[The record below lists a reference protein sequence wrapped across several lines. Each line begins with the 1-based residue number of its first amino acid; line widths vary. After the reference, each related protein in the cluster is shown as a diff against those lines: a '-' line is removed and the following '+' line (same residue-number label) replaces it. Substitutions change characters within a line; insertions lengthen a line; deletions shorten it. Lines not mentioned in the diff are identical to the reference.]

1 MLSKKR
7 NFLQKIL
14 LICKGIGMGVANK
27 IPGVSGGIVALAA
40 GFYEELIFSF
50 SKFNKTAFSLLLK
63 GELRAFY
70 QQVNGS
76 FLSLLFFG
84 VIISFFSASLILDQ
98 LIQHYPRYVWGM
110 FFGFILASVFFIWM
124 QSKPYTY
131 QEYILTF
138 LGTIAGLMVSFLTPG
153 QENDNLFFVF
163 FCGMISISGMIL
175 PGLSGSFLILI
186 LGNYTLLLVNSVNAL
201 YFTLVDLVSLDF
213 SFTDDPNRMEL
224 LGVMFVFALGS
235 ITGLLVLSKVL
246 KWLLLN
252 HKEKVIATLVGF
264 ILGSLSASWP
274 WKRFAKKTYDDLN
287 PDRYELFWP
296 KFDQSENIYVILFIF
311 LGFGIVTLLEIYGK
325 RSTKN

>member
-1 MLSKKR
+1 
-7 NFLQKIL
+7 
-14 LICKGIGMGVANK
+14 
-27 IPGVSGGIVALAA
+27 
-40 GFYEELIFSF
+40 
-50 SKFNKTAFSLLLK
+50 
-63 GELRAFY
+63 
-70 QQVNGS
+70 
-76 FLSLLFFG
+76 
-84 VIISFFSASLILDQ
+84 
-98 LIQHYPRYVWGM
+98 
-110 FFGFILASVFFIWM
+110 M

-224 LGVMFVFALGS
+224 LGVMLVFALGS

-246 KWLLLN
+246 RWLLLN
-252 HKEKVIATLVGF
+252 HKEKVIATLHH
-264 ILGSLSASWP
+264 
-274 WKRFAKKTYDDLN
+274 
-287 PDRYELFWP
+287 
-296 KFDQSENIYVILFIF
+296 QHH
-311 LGFGIVTLLEIYGK
+311 
-325 RSTKN
+325 

>member
-7 NFLQKIL
+7 TFFQKIL

-63 GELRAFY
+63 REFRAFY
-70 QQVNGS
+70 QHVNGS
-76 FLSLLFFG
+76 FLSLLFLG

-98 LIQHYPRYVWGM
+98 LIQHYPKYVWGM
-110 FFGFILASVFFIWM
+110 FFGFILASVFLIWM
-124 QSKPYTY
+124 QSKRYTY
-131 QEYILTF
+131 QEYILTL
-138 LGTIAGLMVSFLTPG
+138 LGIIVGLLVSFLSPG

-186 LGNYTLLLVNSVNAL
+186 LGNYTLLLVDSVNAL
-201 YFTLVDLVSLDF
+201 YFTLVDLASLNF
-213 SFTDDPNRMEL
+213 SFTDNPNRMEL
-224 LGVMFVFALGS
+224 LGVILIFALGS
-235 ITGLLVLSKVL
+235 LTGLLVLSKVL
-246 KWLLLN
+246 RWLLLN
-252 HKEKVIATLVGF
+252 HKEKIIATLVGF

-274 WKRFAKKTYDDLN
+274 WKRVVKKNNYDLN
-287 PDRYELFWP
+287 PDRHELFWP

-311 LGFGIVTLLEIYGK
+311 LGFGIVTLLEIYGEK
-325 RSTKN
+325 STKN